1 MNIIKDIAVSGS
13 ENKLMGTDVFYQDRD
28 QKLPIVIYVHGFNG
42 LKDWGNF
49 DIIAKQ
55 FAEAGFF
62 FIKMNLSH
70 NGTTLDSPL
79 EFTDLE
85 AFGRNNYSKE
95 LFDVNCIIDW
105 ISSKDNNYANRVD
118 ISNIILLGHSRGGG
132 IAILK
137 ASTDIR
143 IKALITWASISECK
157 TPWGNMSFDKM
168 EKWKQEGVM
177 YYHNKRTNQKM
188 PLYYQLFEDYQQNE
202 GHLNIQNA
210 IKKLKIPILICHGL
224 NDPAVNYSSA
234 QSLQK
239 WQPNAKLFTVDSDHV
254 FGRSHPWILNE
265 LPPPMQSVVDVSI
278 DFIGEAIN

>member
-105 ISSKDNNYANRVD
+105 ISTKDNNYANLVD

-202 GHLNIQNA
+202 AHLNIQNA

-234 QSLQK
+234 LSLQK

-254 FGRSHPWILNE
+254 FGRSHPWTHEYMPI
-265 LPPPMQSVVDVSI
+265 PMQMVI
-278 DFIGEAIN
+278 DERIQFLKKI

>member
-105 ISSKDNNYANRVD
+105 ISSKDNNYANLVD

-202 GHLNIQNA
+202 AHLNIQNA

-254 FGRSHPWILNE
+254 FGRSHPWTHE
-265 LPPPMQSVVDVSI
+265 YLPNSMQMVI
-278 DFIGEAIN
+278 DERIQFLKKI